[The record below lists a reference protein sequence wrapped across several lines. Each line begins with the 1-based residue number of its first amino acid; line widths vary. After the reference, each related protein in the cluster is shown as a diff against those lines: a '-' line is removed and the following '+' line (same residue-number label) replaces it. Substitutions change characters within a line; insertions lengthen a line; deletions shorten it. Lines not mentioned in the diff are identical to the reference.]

1 MEERLILKVTNIAPN
16 VTFNDFKNLFKK
28 FKKYG
33 KTKLHLEK
41 PNGNNKTFGY
51 ATFKKEYIA
60 QKALTKLNNSDQK
73 GSLIQ
78 VKFKKN

>member
-1 MEERLILKVTNIAPN
+1 MKVTNIAPN
-16 VTFNDFKNLFKK
+16 VTFNDFKNLFM
-28 FKKYG
+28 KYG
-33 KTKLHLEK
+33 KTKLFLDK
-41 PNGNNKTFGY
+41 PKGNNKTFGY
-51 ATFKKEYIA
+51 ATFKKENIA